1 MKIEQAQSWLLSFDL
16 QDVVAHNPTFS
27 VDCTFFIYSF
37 CNFIYR
43 TAFKT
48 PIGMSPFRLVYGKAC
63 HLPVELEHKAYWA
76 IKQLNFDYQVAGQKR
91 KFQLNEL
98 DELRN
103 EAYENAKIYKEKT
116 KRFHDST
123 ILRKEF
129 HPGQKVLLFNSKLK
143 LFPGKLK
150 SRWYGPYFVV
160 QVFPHEAVEIQ
171 NIQNGN
177 TFKVNGH
184 RLKPYLDAPYDL
196 VKDAINLQDP
206 II

>member
-1 MKIEQAQSWLLSFDL
+1 MTHRVAIAYHPQTSSKVEISNKELKRILEKTNSL
-16 QDVVAHNPTFS
+16 QDSNWHV
-27 VDCTFFIYSF
+27 
-37 CNFIYR
+37 
-43 TAFKT
+43 
-48 PIGMSPFRLVYGKAC
+48 PFRLVYGKAC
-63 HLPVELEHKAYWA
+63 HLLVELEHKAYWA
-76 IKQLNFDYQVAGQKR
+76 IKQLNFDYQVAGEKR

-150 SRWYGPYFVV
+150 SRWYGLYLVV
-160 QVFPHEAVEIQ
+160 QVFPHGTIEIQ
-171 NIQNGN
+171 NIQSGN
-177 TFKVNGH
+177 TFKVNGL
-184 RLKPYLDAPYDL
+184 RLKPYHEAPYDL
-196 VKDAINLQDP
+196 AKDTINLQDP